1 MAKGLWFNNMKQLF
15 LENKSYTLSH
25 FTALKN
31 LLKECC
37 FLLKK
42 ILTCRQSPKNNK
54 HTHTRTYTHTCQHFQ
69 TQAHP
74 QKVTSQK
81 GLLVWTLLFS
91 AKNHGKSAALEQ
103 EVFWQTIRSTLMIR
117 MMAVSVRGRSDTT
130 QFDEMKDVF
139 PRLPKHTSWLLQPST
154 NLCSFHL
161 ISTEF
166 LKQMVDDFQQK
177 VRILSHGLSEIHTV

>member
-1 MAKGLWFNNMKQLF
+1 M
-15 LENKSYTLSH
+15 
-25 FTALKN
+25 
-31 LLKECC
+31 
-37 FLLKK
+37 
-42 ILTCRQSPKNNK
+42 
-54 HTHTRTYTHTCQHFQ
+54 
-69 TQAHP
+69 
-74 QKVTSQK
+74 
-81 GLLVWTLLFS
+81 
-91 AKNHGKSAALEQ
+91 GKSAALEQ

-130 QFDEMKDVF
+130 QFDETKDVF